1 MKLNKSIIN
10 FGWLFISSI
19 AIKGLGVLR
28 ESIIAYMIG
37 NTIEFA
43 TFNTLR
49 SIVDFFLAFV
59 IGVPVMESI
68 LVPKYAGLYLQNKT
82 INFQPIWNQTLL
94 FSKYLFLLSVIL
106 LFFVSYLKT
115 DIYDLDLVIWVLLF
129 SSYLAINLSNSVLFS
144 LQKTIGNFQK
154 YSTQSF
160 LNAVFTLIIIFL
172 SIGQLGLKS
181 ILVASIFGILF
192 SNFLLK
198 RGLNS
203 NFNKTEKSRVE
214 HLIKLK
220 DINFHRLI
228 SVNHAIFIG
237 FTGRLLISFENDYQI
252 NYYQYSFIII
262 SSFMLMIVSNIASII
277 LYRSSVSDSSSLK
290 KTILLTFLIA
300 VLANTAL
307 YFFGNYII
315 SILYER
321 GQFNDR
327 DTQSVFEFL
336 KIFLIPY
343 TFFSITQVM
352 IQPFLKV
359 HSENNMLLGNVV
371 KRTGQIIF
379 ITIAISLMVGF
390 SLSNYKIAVQVLLY
404 TSSLSIFVYLSKNL
418 KKLNTENFNKHTI
431 R

>member
-1 MKLNKSIIN
+1 MKLKKSVIN
-10 FGWLFISSI
+10 FSWLFISSI

-59 IGVPVMESI
+59 IGVPVLESI
-68 LVPKYAGLYLQNKT
+68 LVPKYAGLYIQNHS
-82 INFQPIWNQTLL
+82 INFQPIWNQTLH
-94 FSKYLFLLSVIL
+94 FSKYLFSLSLTL

-115 DIYDLDLVIWVLLF
+115 DVYDWDLAIWVLLF
-129 SSYLAINLSNSVLFS
+129 STYLTINLSNSVLFS
-144 LQKTIGNFQK
+144 LQKTIGNFQN

-160 LNAVFTLIIIFL
+160 LNGVITLILIFL
-172 SIGQLGLKS
+172 LIRLLGLKS
-181 ILVASIFGILF
+181 ILIASIFGIAL

-198 RGLNS
+198 RNLKR
-203 NFNKTEKSRVE
+203 NFQKGKAYKKEY
-214 HLIKLK
+214 LIGLK

-237 FTGRLLISFENDYQI
+237 FTGRLFISFENDYQI

-277 LYRSSVSDSSSLK
+277 LYKSSVSDSSSLK
-290 KTILLTFLIA
+290 KTIIITFLIA
-300 VLANTAL
+300 LLTNITL
-307 YFFGNYII
+307 YFWGNYII

-321 GQFNDR
+321 GQFTKK
-327 DTQSVFEFL
+327 DTQNVFEFL

-343 TFFSITQVM
+343 TFFSITQVI
-352 IQPFLKV
+352 IQPFLKTD
-359 HSENNMLLGNVV
+359 SENNKVLSDVV

-379 ITIAISLMVGF
+379 INIALSLLIGL

-404 TSSLSIFVYLSKNL
+404 TSSISILGYLLLNL
-418 KKLNTENFNKHTI
+418 KQIKNTNKHTI
-431 R
+431 L